1 MINRKEGAHRDRKGE
16 VPACC
21 AEIREKRRKAGKNPN
36 HIPNQICPKTLDYN
50 QQNMQNLNHHA
61 KP

>member
-1 MINRKEGAHRDRKGE
+1 VHSENRRGE

-36 HIPNQICPKTLDYN
+36 HIPTKYSQ
-50 QQNMQNLNHHA
+50 